1 MLHFYGKKRHE
12 WTKFLEKTKKLY
24 LKGDFRLFPQNEN
37 IYGMK
42 LLNEVVQ

>member
-12 WTKFLEKTKKLY
+12 WTKFLAKTKKLY